1 MEMNA
6 YECME
11 VRGECFTTLHLIPMR
26 QSLNEYGAMHAVS
39 KKASVM
45 ILLSQ

>member
-11 VRGECFTTLHLIPMR
+11 VRGECWVAHFTTLHLIPMR
-26 QSLNEYGAMHAVS
+26 HSLSINKELGKLSAS
-39 KKASVM
+39 KP
-45 ILLSQ
+45 Q